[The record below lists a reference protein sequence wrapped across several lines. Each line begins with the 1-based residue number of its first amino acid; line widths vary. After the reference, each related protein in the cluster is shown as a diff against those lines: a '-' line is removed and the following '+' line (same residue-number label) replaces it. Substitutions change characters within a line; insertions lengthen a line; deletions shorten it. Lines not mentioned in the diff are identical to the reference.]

1 MRFMKKSIV
10 IVVVIALLAQVSIFA
25 AGSDEVLYLES
36 SFNQT
41 EEFTEYLQNPSGY
54 TVIPEAVEYKRDG
67 GEVKILPMLI
77 REL

>member
-25 AGSDEVLYLES
+25 AGSDEVLYLEY

-41 EEFTEYLQNPSGY
+41 EEFTEYLQNP
-54 TVIPEAVEYKRDG
+54 
-67 GEVKILPMLI
+67 
-77 REL
+77 